1 MPISYEMA
9 SSLLHSILDAM
20 EFELTCDEFVMRSS
34 LFATL
39 EVPVGKRHALAA
51 SGVFAH
57 HLSICAECREEFE
70 SLKQVLR
77 SMPV

>member
-1 MPISYEMA
+1 MPISCEVA
-9 SSLLHSILDAM
+9 SSLLHSILNAR
-20 EFELTCDEFVMRSS
+20 EFELTCDEFVTRSS
-34 LFATL
+34 LFAFEL
-39 EVPVGKRHALAA
+39 PVGNRHILAA
-51 SGVFAH
+51 YDAFAH